1 MVLGLN
7 KGEIFF
13 EKKISEVLGNMDKYN
28 LSVFNI

>member
-1 MVLGLN
+1 MVLGVN

-13 EKKISEVLGNMDKYN
+13 EKKISEELDNMDKYN